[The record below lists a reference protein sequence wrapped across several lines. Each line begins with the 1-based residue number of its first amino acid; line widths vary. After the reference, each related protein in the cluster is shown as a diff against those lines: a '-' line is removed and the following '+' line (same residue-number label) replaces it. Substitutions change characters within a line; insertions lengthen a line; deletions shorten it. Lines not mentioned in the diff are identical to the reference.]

1 MISKIAQNIQD
12 SPTMAI
18 GAKARLLSQQ
28 GEKIIDLGVG
38 YLDHEPPT
46 ALTQGL
52 IKSLDKKNTGKY
64 IATAGLSELRKHIAN
79 KLTQQHG
86 VSFAPEQI
94 LITS

>member
-1 MISKIAQNIQD
+1 MIMLSQIAQSIQD

-28 GEKIIDLGVG
+28 GEKITDLGVG
-38 YLDHEPPT
+38 YLDHEPPV

-64 IATAGLSELRKHIAN
+64 IATA
-79 KLTQQHG
+79 
-86 VSFAPEQI
+86 
-94 LITS
+94 